1 MLNAAFSLRD
11 RGPWIINGGWEY
23 TVVLATVGAAIA
35 LTGPGS
41 ISVDHALGLDWSTA
55 WGVGGIVLGSAAAI
69 ATIVLP
75 RSRPAQPGVPVDN
88 TPVSEAA

>member
-1 MLNAAFSLRD
+1 MSLRD
-11 RGPWIINGGWEY
+11 HGPWIINGGWEY

-55 WGVGGIVLGSAAAI
+55 WGVGGITLGVGAAI
-69 ATIVLP
+69 ATLVI
-75 RSRPAQPGVPVDN
+75 RPAAPQSPPCGS
-88 TPVSEAA
+88 TTRR